1 MAVNS
6 LGLYYNEYMDNTFTL
21 PHIDYRK
28 DNTLTDNN
36 MATIYGSKN
45 SPAFDTQL
53 TGQFQYKDNTGNDK
67 NNYVNSWNVVI
78 KPKPCVNIL
87 GSKLL
92 T

>member
-6 LGLYYNEYMDNTFTL
+6 LGLYYNKYMDTTFNL

-36 MATIYGSKN
+36 MATIYGKKN
-45 SPAFDTQL
+45 SPSFHSQI
-53 TGQFQYKDNTGNDK
+53 TGGYLYAENNGNDK
-67 NNYVNSWNVVI
+67 NNYGNSWNEVI
-78 KPKPCVNIL
+78 KPKPYVDIL
-87 GSKLL
+87 GAKLL

>member
-6 LGLYYNEYMDNTFTL
+6 LGLYYNKYMDTTFNL

-36 MATIYGSKN
+36 MATIYGKKN
-45 SPAFDTQL
+45 SPSFHSQI
-53 TGQFQYKDNTGNDK
+53 TGSYLYAENNGNDK
-67 NNYVNSWNVVI
+67 NNYGNSWNEVI
-78 KPKPCVNIL
+78 KPKPYVNVL
-87 GSKLL
+87 GAKLL

>member
-1 MAVNS
+1 MANS
-6 LGLYYNEYMDNTFTL
+6 LGLYYNKYMDTTFKL

-36 MATIYGSKN
+36 MATIYGKKN
-45 SPAFDTQL
+45 SPAYHTQL
-53 TGQFQYKDNTGNDK
+53 TGQYQYTDNTGNDK

-78 KPKPCVNIL
+78 KPKPMYDIL
-87 GSKLL
+87 GFKLL